1 MNTSGN
7 FEGASVNGT
16 VSQSKSETQPP
27 GWGSDKLSEFFE
39 AVRKQQFATF
49 ANFPWAYNIL
59 REIDDCFDVAARN
72 LNQPKAVL
80 PAFFLVRS
88 HSAYRAACATATA
101 GQLPESSVLLRSS
114 LEYAG
119 YALHIFR
126 HPALEE
132 TWLRRHDDAASLS
145 AVRNAFSATS
155 IEKTIMETEAKLG
168 KIYKELYQRTIDFGG
183 HPNERGVSSNMLLE
197 ESGNEKQLLKIY
209 LHANALNIMN
219 SFAEVA
225 RIGFC
230 CLHIFQH
237 IFKERFSLLDL
248 KNRLFALREFEQLF
262 RKWLQEWKVSNKGRA

>member
-1 MNTSGN
+1 
-7 FEGASVNGT
+7 VNGMP
-16 VSQSKSETQPP
+16 SQSKSETQPF

-72 LNQPKAVL
+72 LNQPKPFL
-80 PAFFLVRS
+80 PALFLVRS

-126 HPALEE
+126 HPALGE
-132 TWLRRHDDAASLS
+132 TWLRRHDDAAASLS
-145 AVRNAFSATS
+145 AVRNAFAAIS
-155 IEKTIMETEAKLG
+155 IEKTIIETEAKLG
-168 KIYKELYQRTIDFGG
+168 KLYKELYQKTIDFGG
-183 HPNERGVSSNMLLE
+183 HPNERGVSSNMLIE
-197 ESGNEKQLLKIY
+197 ESETEKQLRLIY
-209 LHANALNIMN
+209 LHANELHIMN

-225 RIGFC
+225 RVGFC

-237 IFKERFSLLDL
+237 IFKERFLLLRL
-248 KNRLFALREFEQLF
+248 KDRLFALREFEQLF
-262 RKWLQEWKVSNKGRA
+262 RKWLQEWKVSNKGKA